1 MQSKLCRIPCR
12 IFSLFFDSVV
22 FFLRLSVFFFRVSS
36 LASFHA
42 QRSPPPKKQHRIEPN
57 EEQVEYTEADQIEN
71 LWRFSINSIY
81 RLCSNQAVKEKPKMQ
96 HNTLRTHQYERNASF
111 LLLLPKRHL
120 WFLLHLLLCEKS
132 SSSSSEQVFKRIKNS
147 NKGLYKTKQNLMTVP
162 YVHRRIESP
171 SIEQKKAFFRRASEM
186 NEMRWDGNQN

>member
-1 MQSKLCRIPCR
+1 MYLHLP
-12 IFSLFFDSVV
+12 
-22 FFLRLSVFFFRVSS
+22 VSMRND
-36 LASFHA
+36 HHH
-42 QRSPPPKKQHRIEPN
+42 RKKKQQNRTEPRTSRI
-57 EEQVEYTEADQIEN
+57 YRKADQTEN

-81 RLCSNQAVKEKPKMQ
+81 RLCPNQAVKEKPKMQ

-120 WFLLHLLLCEKS
+120 WFRLHLLLCEKS
-132 SSSSSEQVFKRIKNS
+132 SSNSSSEQVFKRIKNS

-162 YVHRRIESP
+162 YVYRRIESP
-171 SIEQKKAFFRRASEM
+171 LIEQKKAFIRRSSEM